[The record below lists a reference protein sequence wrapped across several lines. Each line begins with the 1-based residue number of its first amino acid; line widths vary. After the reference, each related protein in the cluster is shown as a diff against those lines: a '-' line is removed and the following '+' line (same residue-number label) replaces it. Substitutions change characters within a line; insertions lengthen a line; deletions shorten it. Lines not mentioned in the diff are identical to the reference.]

1 MYNTAIYIHVYT
13 YITLLTLGAHVQ
25 EGYGNL
31 SVCVC
36 RSVCL
41 SGLFLGNGRLIHCS
55 EGTCMNSFGKTL

>member
-1 MYNTAIYIHVYT
+1 M
-13 YITLLTLGAHVQ
+13 YITLLILGAHVQ

-41 SGLFLGNGRLIHCS
+41 SGLFS
-55 EGTCMNSFGKTL
+55 ETVGLYLAAKVHV